1 VTSKNYPEINDVKPS
16 VKTNLVP
23 NYDIEIN
30 AKTNY
35 DGDGFCGFAP
45 KNYPEINDVKPSVKT
60 NFVPNYDIEMD
71 AKTNFVPNYD
81 IEINAKTNYDGDG
94 FCGFAPKNY
103 PEINDAEPLAKT
115 NYDGGSLFDGF
126 IPNYDAKI
134 NDTNP
139 LAKTDYD
146 NAILPIGCFAE
157 LPLLETIPKVDA
169 KPEAKKNNTTI
180 DIAGKVGFDLND
192 SFNGTLTE
200 YRPDASDLPNI
211 VMIDNADTPITD
223 FIVM

>member
-1 VTSKNYPEINDVKPS
+1 MKKSEMRDLNKGLDDKNYDTKVSVTKTNYDGDGFCGVTSKNYPEINDVKPS
-16 VKTNLVP
+16 VKTNL
-23 NYDIEIN
+23 
-30 AKTNY
+30 
-35 DGDGFCGFAP
+35 
-45 KNYPEINDVKPSVKT
+45 
-60 NFVPNYDIEMD
+60 
-71 AKTNFVPNYD
+71 VPNYD

-146 NAILPIGCFAE
+146 DAILPVGCFAE

-223 FIVM
+223 FIVMQLTANFYTTEPT

>member
-35 DGDGFCGFAP
+35 DGDGFCGFIS

-60 NFVPNYDIEMD
+60 NFVPNYDVE
-71 AKTNFVPNYD
+71 V
-81 IEINAKTNYDGDG
+81 NAKTNYDGDG
-94 FCGFAPKNY
+94 FCGFISKNY
-103 PEINDAEPLAKT
+103 PEINDAEPLAKA

-126 IPNYDAKI
+126 IPNYD

-139 LAKTDYD
+139 LAKTGYD
-146 NAILPIGCFAE
+146 DVGSFAAPIVSLE
-157 LPLLETIPKVDA
+157 LLLETIPKVDA

-192 SFNGTLTE
+192 AFNGTLTE
-200 YRPDASDLPNI
+200 CRPDASDLPNI